1 MKKRLEY
8 LKRGLCIFLA
18 GTMIL
23 SSDITG
29 FAAELPQNI
38 SADSSEMASDVS
50 APDMQAEVQTS
61 AESGAGDEAGASDA
75 VNPLDEVPDNQASAD
90 NAEAANGVQDEV
102 PADVPQDTVAVSGGQ
117 DEVPADGEQDSKSV
131 VGDENTRAGELAD
144 ANPRINFANGK
155 NYLMAEVGQ
164 TVSLPEYTITY
175 LEATYTPT
183 TPPQMKWES
192 DDMGVASLNAQAG
205 TVTALKPGV
214 AYLQL
219 KFVDEPDIHATYQI
233 VVRPSAPNTAS
244 VTATT
249 NQSISLSWA
258 EAADAEG
265 YVVYRKAEKD
275 TDYKELARFK
285 GAVTSYTDSDNLQ
298 IGTTYAYRIY
308 SYIFYKDEKGMTQY
322 AESTERAILTSAL
335 ALGTVNFIS
344 AVSAGSNTAALT
356 WELLPGAAGY
366 TIYRAASGSSDY
378 QEVATVDAN
387 ISSYTDTGLSAG
399 YGYNYKIAAYSI
411 VDGAKIYGKESA
423 VLTVKPVPATPQ
435 LVIASSGYKSVKLSW
450 NQIDGVSGYCVY
462 RKAGNAA
469 SFKKIATLGGSTK
482 VTYTDKDVKTGTT
495 YTYKIRAYQ
504 TVGSAKTWGAYS
516 AEQSAKPTL
525 NAPQITLSKPL
536 YSSVTVSWNKVSG
549 ANGYKVYR
557 AASATG
563 KYSLIKTVNSTSTL
577 SYTDADLT
585 LGKTYYYKVCAY
597 RNVNGSKVNGTKSEA
612 QFTQIVP
619 AAPTVKT
626 EAAGATAIKLTWE
639 KVELP
644 SKNSGYY
651 VYQVVDGTDVK
662 LKKCSAKKDSYTVT
676 NLLPGNNYSFKVAA
690 YVTNSNGETLL
701 GDFSK
706 TITASPKL
714 LPVTIDSVTAAGYQ
728 KLSVNWKATQ
738 AADEDAYDVYR
749 AASKKGKYTKVGT
762 VAKEAGKTDYSFVDN
777 NVTVGKKYY
786 YKIKCTKTL
795 ADARV
800 IESGYSKAKSG
811 IGAPSAPKIK
821 VTGNQYNSLKI
832 SWKKVKGNTSSGYV
846 NGYTIYRSTEKNG
859 TYKKIKKIDSGRTTS
874 YIDEGLTTGT
884 KYYYKVRAYCTVN
897 KKAVYGEYSVVA
909 SGKPVPQT
917 PVIEAKTTDYQ
928 TVTVS
933 WKSVAGSD
941 GYRIY
946 RSETADGTYKL
957 VKTVGSAK
965 TSYKNKKL
973 TTGKEYYYK
982 VRAYCN
988 KNGKKVFSQYS
999 EVKSAIPVLNKPTN
1013 LKAVVENDNQ
1023 IKLTWDAVAGA
1034 KTYTVLRSTSLTGSY
1049 KVATE
1054 ICNTNSYIDTNVT
1067 NGKTYYY
1074 KIYAVR
1080 GNAVSETTDPVMALA
1095 VSLKLSV
1102 SEVVVKTGTQVKV
1115 SAVTKP
1121 SSTVMW
1127 TSANTSVALVT
1138 SEGVVYGLKAGT
1150 TTLTATANGVTK
1162 SVPVTVK
1169 DKLDG
1174 KGIEVSASN
1183 GTVDFDAVKASGY
1196 EYVML
1201 RISSGTT
1208 KDKNFETNYTKAKA
1222 AGLKIGVSCYAKA
1235 RTKAEAEKEA
1245 YQVLSLL
1252 TGHTIDY
1259 PIVYDMQEITL
1270 LYGLTNTERSDMVE
1284 GFKNVIVNVG
1294 KQKFILCASQ
1304 EWLTKYLD
1312 NTRLAGTD
1320 LWIRNYRDLS
1330 LGHGYAGAGYVVM
1343 WGYTDKGAV
1352 SGVDGNANISISY
1365 MGY

>member
-23 SSDITG
+23 CSDVTG
-29 FAAELPQNI
+29 FAAELPQNV
-38 SADSSEMASDVS
+38 SADNSGGEADAPELETQTDVLSSE
-50 APDMQAEVQTS
+50 
-61 AESGAGDEAGASDA
+61 ESGEDNGAASVDA
-75 VNPLDEVPDNQASAD
+75 ANPLDGVLDNQAVVINEE
-90 NAEAANGVQDEV
+90 NAEPVNGVQDAE
-102 PADVPQDTVAVSGGQ
+102 PTNAPQNTEFAV
-117 DEVPADGEQDSKSV
+117 GE
-131 VGDENTRAGELAD
+131 ENTKAGELAD

-155 NYLMAEVGQ
+155 NYLITEIGQ

-175 LEATYTPT
+175 LDAAYTPT
-183 TPPQMKWES
+183 TPPEMKWES
-192 DDMGVASLNAQAG
+192 DDMGVAALNTTDG

-233 VVRPSAPNTAS
+233 VVRPYAPNTAS
-244 VTATT
+244 VTGTT
-249 NQSISLSWA
+249 HQSISLNWA
-258 EAADAEG
+258 EVADAEG

-275 TDYKELARFK
+275 TDYKELVRLK

-298 IGTTYAYRIY
+298 IGTTYAYRIF
-308 SYIFYKDEKGMTQY
+308 SYVSYKDEKGMTRY
-322 AESTERAILTSAL
+322 AESAEKAILTSAL
-335 ALGTVNFIS
+335 ALGQVNFVS
-344 AVSAGSNTAALT
+344 AVSAGTNSAVLT
-356 WELLPGAAGY
+356 WEALSGAAGY
-366 TIYRAASGSSDY
+366 TIYRAANGSSDY
-378 QEVATVDAN
+378 KEVKTVEAN
-387 ISSYTDTGLSAG
+387 VTSYTDTSLSAG
-399 YGYNYKIAAYSI
+399 SSYSYKIAAYCI
-411 VDGAKIYGKESA
+411 VDGAKIYGKESG
-423 VLTVKPVPATPQ
+423 VLTVTPIPAMPQ
-435 LVIASSGYKSVKLSW
+435 LTIASSTYKSVKLSW

-462 RKAGNAA
+462 RKVSSSA
-469 SFKKIATLGGSTK
+469 SFKKIATVEGSTK

-495 YTYKIRAYQ
+495 YTYKIRAYK

-525 NAPQITLSKPL
+525 NAPQITLSKPV

-597 RNVNGSKVNGTKSEA
+597 RNVNGSKVNGIKSEP

-619 AAPTVKT
+619 AAPVVKT
-626 EAAGATAIKLTWE
+626 EAAGATAIKLTWS

-676 NLLPGNNYSFKVAA
+676 NLTPGNNYSFKVAA
-690 YVTNSNGETLL
+690 YVKNSSGEIVM
-701 GDFSK
+701 GDFSQ
-706 TITASPKL
+706 TITATPKL
-714 LPVTIDSVTAAGYQ
+714 LPVTIDSVTATGYQ

-749 AASKKGKYTKVGT
+749 AASKKGKYTKIGSVQR
-762 VAKEAGKTDYSFVDN
+762 ENGKLDYSFVDN
-777 NVTVGKKYY
+777 DVTVGKKYY

-795 ADARV
+795 PDARV
-800 IESGYSKAKSG
+800 LVSGYSKVKSG
-811 IGAPSAPKIK
+811 IGAPSTPKIK
-821 VTGNQYNSLKI
+821 VTSNQYNSLKI
-832 SWKKVKGNTSSGYV
+832 SWKKVKGSTSSGYV
-846 NGYTIYRSTEKNG
+846 NGYTIYRSTEENG

-897 KKAVYGEYSVVA
+897 KKAVYGEYSAIA
-909 SGKPVPQT
+909 SGKPIPQT
-917 PVIEAKTTDYQ
+917 PVIEAKSTDYQ
-928 TVTVS
+928 TVTIS

-957 VKTVGSAK
+957 AKTVGSAK

-973 TTGKEYYYK
+973 TTGKEYFYK

-999 EVKSAIPVLNKPTN
+999 EVKSAVPVLNKPTN

-1023 IKLTWDAVAGA
+1023 IKLTWDAVSGA
-1034 KTYTVLRSTSLTGSY
+1034 KTYTVLRSTSLTGTY

-1074 KIYAVR
+1074 KVFAVR
-1080 GNAVSETTDPVMALA
+1080 GSAVSETTEPVMAVA
-1095 VSLKLSV
+1095 VSLTLSV
-1102 SEVVVKTGTQVKV
+1102 SEVVMKTGTQVKV
-1115 SAVTKP
+1115 SAATKP
-1121 SSTVMW
+1121 SSAIMW
-1127 TSANTSVALVT
+1127 SSANTSVALVT
-1138 SEGVVYGLKAGT
+1138 SEGIVYGLKAGT
-1150 TTLTATANGVTK
+1150 TTLTATANGVKK
-1162 SVPVTVK
+1162 SIPVTVK

-1174 KGIEVSASN
+1174 KGIEISASS

-1222 AGLKIGVSCYAKA
+1222 AGLKIGVTCYAKA

-1284 GFKNVIVNVG
+1284 GFRTVITNVG

-1312 NTRLAGTD
+1312 NTRLAGID
-1320 LWIRNYRDLS
+1320 LWVRNYRDLS
-1330 LGHGYAGAGYVVM
+1330 LGHGYTGAGYVVM

-1352 SGVDGNANISISY
+1352 SGVNGDTNISISY

>member
-23 SSDITG
+23 CSDITS
-29 FAAELPQNI
+29 FAAELPQNV
-38 SADSSEMASDVS
+38 STDSSVQTTDVS
-50 APDMQAEVQTS
+50 APETQTEGMVSEETEAEDESASVDTTDPTDEVQGSEALAADT
-61 AESGAGDEAGASDA
+61 ES
-75 VNPLDEVPDNQASAD
+75 VNA
-90 NAEAANGVQDEV
+90 VQDTESV
-102 PADVPQDTVAVSGGQ
+102 NVPQNTENEAPVAGQ
-117 DEVPADGEQDSKSV
+117 
-131 VGDENTRAGELAD
+131 ENAKAGQIAD
-144 ANPRINFANGK
+144 ANPRINFANDK
-155 NYLMAEVGQ
+155 NYLLTEIGQ

-175 LEATYTPT
+175 LDAAYTPT
-183 TPPQMKWES
+183 TAPEMKWES
-192 DDMGVASLNAQAG
+192 DDMGVASLNTTDG

-244 VTATT
+244 VTGTT
-249 NQSISLSWA
+249 HQSISLNWA
-258 EAADAEG
+258 EVADAEG

-275 TDYKELARFK
+275 TDYKELVRLK
-285 GAVTSYTDSDNLQ
+285 GAVTSYTDSDGLQ
-298 IGTTYAYRIY
+298 IGTTYAYRIF
-308 SYIFYKDEKGMTQY
+308 SYVSYKDEKGVIQY
-322 AESTERAILTSAL
+322 AESSEKAILTSAL
-335 ALGTVNFIS
+335 ALGQVNFVS
-344 AVSAGSNTAALT
+344 AVSAGTNSATLT
-356 WELLPGAAGY
+356 WEALSGAAGY
-366 TIYRAASGSSDY
+366 TIYRATSGSSDY
-378 QEVATVDAN
+378 KEIKTVEGN
-387 ISSYTDTGLSAG
+387 VTSYTDTSLSAG
-399 YGYNYKIAAYSI
+399 SSYSYKIAAYCI
-411 VDGAKIYGKESA
+411 VDGAKIYGKESG
-423 VLTVKPVPATPQ
+423 VLTVTPIPATPQ
-435 LVIASSGYKSVKLSW
+435 LTIASSTYKSVKLSW

-462 RKAGNAA
+462 RKVSGAT
-469 SFKKIATLGGSTK
+469 SFKKIATVAGASK
-482 VTYTDKDVKTGTT
+482 VTYTDKDVKTGTK
-495 YTYKIRAYQ
+495 YTYKIRAYK

-516 AEQSAKPTL
+516 TEQSVKPTL
-525 NAPQITLSKPL
+525 SAPQITLSKPT
-536 YSSVTVSWNKVSG
+536 YNSVKVSWNKVSG

-557 AASATG
+557 ATSATG
-563 KYSLIKTVNSTSTL
+563 KYSVIKTVSSTSTL
-577 SYTDADLT
+577 SYKDADLT

-597 RNVNGSKVNGTKSEA
+597 RNVNGSKVTGTKSEP

-626 EAAGATAIKLTWE
+626 EAAGATAIKLTWT

-651 VYQVVDGTDVK
+651 VYQIVDGADVK

-676 NLLPGNNYSFKVAA
+676 NLTPGNNYSFKVAA
-690 YVTNSNGETLL
+690 YVKNSSGEVVM
-701 GDFSK
+701 GDFS
-706 TITASPKL
+706 TVITATPQL
-714 LPVTIDSVTAAGYQ
+714 LPVTIDSITAAGYQ
-728 KLSVNWKATQ
+728 KLSVSWKATE
-738 AADEDAYDVYR
+738 AADEDAYDIYR
-749 AASKKGKYTKVGT
+749 ATSKKGKYTKVGS
-762 VAKEAGKTDYSFVDN
+762 VQREDGKLDYSFVDN

-795 ADARV
+795 TDGRV
-800 IESGYSKAKSG
+800 IKSGYSKVKSG
-811 IGAPSAPKIK
+811 IGAPTAPE
-821 VTGNQYNSLKI
+821 VTVTSEQYNSLKI
-832 SWKKVKGNTSSGYV
+832 SWNKVKGSTSSGYV
-846 NGYTIYRSTEKNG
+846 NGYAIYRSTEENG
-859 TYKKIKKIDSGRTTS
+859 TYKKIKKIDSGQTTS

-897 KKAVYGEYSVVA
+897 KKAVYGEYSAIV

-917 PVIEAKTTDYQ
+917 PVIEAKSTDYQ
-928 TVTVS
+928 TVTIS

-957 VKTVGSAK
+957 VKTVGSTK

-973 TTGKEYYYK
+973 TTGKEYFYK

-1023 IKLTWDAVAGA
+1023 IKLTWDAVSGA
-1034 KTYTVLRSTSLTGSY
+1034 KTYTVLRSTSLTGTY

-1074 KIYAVR
+1074 KVFAVR
-1080 GNAVSETTDPVMALA
+1080 GSAVSETTDPVMAVA
-1095 VSLKLSV
+1095 TSLTLSV

-1115 SAVTKP
+1115 TATTKP

-1127 TSANTSVALVT
+1127 SSANTAVALVT
-1138 SEGVVYGLKAGT
+1138 SDGIVYGLKAGT
-1150 TTLTATANGVTK
+1150 TTLTASANGVTK
-1162 SVPVTVK
+1162 SIPVTVK

-1174 KGIEVSASN
+1174 KGIEISASN

-1208 KDKNFETNYTKAKA
+1208 KDKNFETNYTNAKA
-1222 AGLKIGVSCYAKA
+1222 AGLKIGVTCYAKA

-1284 GFKNVIVNVG
+1284 GFRSVITNVG

-1312 NTRLAGTD
+1312 NTRLAGVD
-1320 LWIRNYRDLS
+1320 LWVRNYRDLS
-1330 LGHGYAGAGYVVM
+1330 LGHGYTGAGYVVM
-1343 WGYTDKGAV
+1343 WGYTEKGAV
-1352 SGVDGNANISISY
+1352 DGVDGDTNISISY

>member
-1 MKKRLEY
+1 MKRRLEY
-8 LKRGLCIFLA
+8 LKRGLCIVLA

-23 SSDITG
+23 CSDVTG
-29 FAAELPQNI
+29 FAAGLPQNV
-38 SADSSEMASDVS
+38 SADSNVQTTDTS
-50 APDMQAEVQTS
+50 APKIQ
-61 AESGAGDEAGASDA
+61 DEAQNETTEDLSGMQQSTEEADLADVQQNTEEADLADVQQNTEEADLTDASESTEM
-75 VNPLDEVPDNQASAD
+75 P
-90 NAEAANGVQDEV
+90 NAENTPQNTESTEEQ
-102 PADVPQDTVAVSGGQ
+102 ADVKAGQ
-117 DEVPADGEQDSKSV
+117 
-131 VGDENTRAGELAD
+131 LAD

-155 NYLMAEVGQ
+155 NYLLTEVGQ
-164 TVSLPEYTITY
+164 TVNLPEYTITY
-175 LEATYTPT
+175 LDESYTPT
-183 TPPQMKWES
+183 TAPAMKWEA
-192 DDMGVASLNAQAG
+192 DDMGVASLDEAAG

-244 VTATT
+244 VTGTT
-249 NQSISLSWA
+249 YQSISLNWA
-258 EAADAEG
+258 EVTDAEG
-265 YVVYRKAEKD
+265 YVVYRKAEKE
-275 TDYKELARFK
+275 TEYRELARLK

-298 IGTTYAYRIY
+298 IGTTYAYRIFAY
-308 SYIFYKDEKGMTQY
+308 VSYQDEKGMTQY
-322 AESTERAILTSAL
+322 AESSEKAILTSAL
-335 ALGTVNFIS
+335 ALGQVNFVS
-344 AVSAGSNTAALT
+344 AVSSGTNSATLT
-356 WELLPGAAGY
+356 WEALSGAAGY

-378 QEVATVDAN
+378 QEVKTVEGN
-387 ISSYTDTGLSAG
+387 VTSYTDTTLISGTS
-399 YGYNYKIAAYSI
+399 YSYKIAAYCI
-411 VDGAKIYGKESA
+411 VDGARVYGKESQMLA
-423 VLTVKPVPATPQ
+423 VTPVPAAPQ
-435 LVIASSGYKSVKLSW
+435 LSIASFTYKSVKLSW
-450 NQIDGVSGYCVY
+450 NQIDGVSGYRVY
-462 RKAGNAA
+462 RKVSGAT
-469 SFKKIATLGGSTK
+469 SFKKIATVEGSTK
-482 VTYTDKDVKTGTT
+482 VTYTDKDVKTGTK
-495 YTYKIRAYQ
+495 YTYKIRAYK

-516 AEQSAKPTL
+516 AEQSVKPTL
-525 NAPQITLSKPL
+525 NAPQITLGKPA
-536 YSSVTVSWNKVSG
+536 YNSVKVSWNKVSG

-557 AASATG
+557 ATSATG
-563 KYSLIKTVNSTSTL
+563 KYSLIKTVKSASTV

-597 RNVNGSKVNGTKSEA
+597 RNVNDNKVNGVKSEP

-626 EAAGATAIKLTWE
+626 EAAGATAIKLTWS

-676 NLLPGNNYSFKVAA
+676 NLTAGTKYTFKVAA
-690 YVTNSNGETLL
+690 YVKTSSGEIVL
-701 GDFSK
+701 GDFSQ

-714 LPVTIDSVTAAGYQ
+714 LPVTIESVTAAGYQ
-728 KLSVNWKATQ
+728 KLCVSWKATE

-749 AASKKGKYTKVGT
+749 ATSKKGKYKKLGT
-762 VAKEAGKTDYSFVDN
+762 VQRENGKTDYSFEDN
-777 NVTVGKKYY
+777 DATVGKKYY

-795 ADARV
+795 ADGRTMK
-800 IESGYSKAKSG
+800 SGYSKVKSG
-811 IGAPSAPKIK
+811 IGAPAAPK
-821 VTGNQYNSLKI
+821 VTVTINQYNSLKI
-832 SWKKVKGNTSSGYV
+832 SWKKVKGSTSSGYV
-846 NGYTIYRSTEKNG
+846 NGYVIYRSTEENG

-897 KKAVYGEYSVVA
+897 KKDVYGEYSAVV
-909 SGKPVPQT
+909 SGKPIPQT
-917 PVIEAKTTDYQ
+917 PVIEAKSTDYQ
-928 TVTVS
+928 SVTIS
-933 WKSVAGSD
+933 WKSVTGSD

-957 VKTVGSAK
+957 VKTVGKTK
-965 TSYKNKKL
+965 TSYKNTKL
-973 TTGKEYYYK
+973 TTNQEYFYK

-988 KNGKKVFSQYS
+988 KNGKKIFSKYS
-999 EVKSAIPVLNKPTN
+999 EVKSATPVLNKPTN
-1013 LKAVVENDNQ
+1013 LKAIVENDNQ

-1034 KTYTVLRSTSLTGSY
+1034 KTYTVLRSTSLTGTY

-1054 ICNTNSYIDTNVT
+1054 ICNTNSYIDTNVST
-1067 NGKTYYY
+1067 GKTYYY
-1074 KIYAVR
+1074 KVFAVR
-1080 GNAVSETTDPVMALA
+1080 GSAVSETTDPVMAVA
-1095 VSLKLSV
+1095 VSLTLSV
-1102 SEVVVKTGTQVKV
+1102 SEVIMKTGTQVKV
-1115 SAVTKP
+1115 SATTKP
-1121 SSTVMW
+1121 ASNVMW
-1127 TSANTSVALVT
+1127 SSANTSVALVT
-1138 SEGVVYGLKAGT
+1138 SDGVVYGLKAGT
-1150 TTLTATANGVTK
+1150 TTLSATANGVTK
-1162 SVPVTVK
+1162 KIPVTVK

-1174 KGIEVSASN
+1174 KGIEISASN
-1183 GTVDFDAVKASGY
+1183 GTVDFNAVKASGY

-1208 KDKNFETNYTKAKA
+1208 KDKNFETNYTNAKA
-1222 AGLKIGVSCYAKA
+1222 AGLKIGVTCYAKA

-1284 GFKNVIVNVG
+1284 GFRTVITNVG

-1312 NTRLAGTD
+1312 NTRLAGVD
-1320 LWIRNYRDLS
+1320 LWVRNYRDVN

-1352 SGVDGNANISISY
+1352 DGVDGDTNISISY